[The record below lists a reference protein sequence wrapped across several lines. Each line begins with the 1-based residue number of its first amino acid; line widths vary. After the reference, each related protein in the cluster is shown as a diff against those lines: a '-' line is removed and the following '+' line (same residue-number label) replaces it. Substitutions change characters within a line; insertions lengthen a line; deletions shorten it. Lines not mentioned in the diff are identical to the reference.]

1 MFTMNFKK
9 TAGAPAFQL
18 SMPSA
23 SLVLT
28 EVAKDEEKASAILGS
43 FLRKVNDGNGKGG
56 IKLYDESG
64 NIWSVEKT
72 LSIIAQ
78 GMAVSNS
85 STWTAEDFANEWA
98 SGLNELTEALVP
110 TTEKI
115 EAAKAILAQAVRHGG
130 KGQLTEKQCQ
140 AIIKVY
146 GAATND
152 SDVIAVGVT
161 NAKARAAEIAAQ
173 NSLIDSLDF

>member
-1 MFTMNFKK
+1 MFTMNFKR
-9 TAGAPAFQL
+9 TAGAPAFSL
-18 SMPSA
+18 SMPDA
-23 SLVLT
+23 SLVLQ

-43 FLRKVNDGNGKGG
+43 FLRKINDGNGKGG

-64 NIWSVEKT
+64 NIWNVEKT

-98 SGLNELTEALVP
+98 SGLNELTAALVP
-110 TTEKI
+110 TEKI

-130 KGQLTEKQCQ
+130 KGQLSEKQCQ
-140 AIIKVY
+140 AIIRVY

-152 SDVIAVGVT
+152 SDVIAVAVA
-161 NAKARAAEIAAQ
+161 NAKARKAEIEAQ
-173 NSLIDSLDF
+173 SEILVGL

>member
-9 TAGAPAFQL
+9 TVGAPAFQL
-18 SMPSA
+18 SMPNA

-28 EVAKDEEKASAILGS
+28 EVAKDEEKASAILGG
-43 FLRKVNDGNGKGG
+43 FLRKINDGNGKGG

-64 NIWSVEKT
+64 NVWSTEKT

-98 SGLNELTEALVP
+98 SGLNELTAALVP
-110 TTEKI
+110 TEKI

-161 NAKARAAEIAAQ
+161 NAKARAAEIEAQ

>member
-1 MFTMNFKK
+1 MLTMNFKK
-9 TAGAPAFQL
+9 TVGAPAFQL
-18 SMPSA
+18 SMSDA
-23 SLVLT
+23 SVILV
-28 EVAKDEEKASAILGS
+28 EVAKDEEKATALLTS

-64 NIWSVEKT
+64 SVWSVEKT

-98 SGLNELTEALVP
+98 GGLSELTMALVP
-110 TTEKI
+110 AEKI

-130 KGQLTEKQCQ
+130 KGQLTEKQCE

-146 GAATND
+146 GSATAD

-173 NSLIDSLDF
+173 NSLLDSLDF